1 MHKQGAASPCRCH
14 SAYRR
19 TVMDERSGL
28 VKIPYAFRWSS
39 APEHRFKI
47 AIIRNRLHEGCGE
60 LPDQYLREMQA
71 ASIMRERVTL
81 LSEFFLRD
89 RRTFW
94 IMRCLNNRPCSVN
107 LPVTCC

>member
-47 AIIRNRLHEGCGE
+47 AIIRNRLHEGVANSRISTCVRCRR
-60 LPDQYLREMQA
+60 LR
-71 ASIMRERVTL
+71 L
-81 LSEFFLRD
+81 
-89 RRTFW
+89 
-94 IMRCLNNRPCSVN
+94 
-107 LPVTCC
+107 